1 MAIYRNQ
8 VSEIE
13 TAVVNKFNE
22 DVLLGLTSSPK
33 VLQSKYFYDAEGDK
47 LFQMIMGSPE
57 YYLTDC
63 ELEIFSQQT
72 EKLAQAFLAR
82 YKSFD
87 IIELGAGD
95 ATKSAYLLKY
105 LTRQKFEFT
114 YFPIDISHSVISY
127 LRKELPIKVP
137 GLEITGLH
145 GEYFDMINAANK
157 SSAKR
162 KLVLFLGSNI
172 GNFSKQEA
180 VKFLIDFN
188 QCLAPG
194 DTILIGFDLKKNPH
208 QILAAYNDRAGVTK
222 QFNLNL
228 LKRINFELGGDFDVS
243 QFDHY
248 ATYDPLSGSCKSYLI
263 SLKHQ
268 SVRISDKTIHF
279 LKNEP
284 IYMELSQKYSVKE
297 TQELAEKAGFKQVDL
312 FYDNHQWFVDAVWE
326 KP

>member
-13 TAVVNKFNE
+13 TPVVNKFNE
-22 DVLLGLTSSPK
+22 DVLYGLTSSPK

-47 LFQMIMGSPE
+47 LFQMIMACPE
-57 YYLTDC
+57 YYLTNC

-72 EKLAQAFLAR
+72 EKLAHAFLAR
-82 YKSFD
+82 YKTFD

-105 LTRQKFEFT
+105 LSTQKFKFT
-114 YFPIDISHSVISY
+114 YFPIDISENVISY
-127 LRKELPIKVP
+127 LHKELPIKVP
-137 GLEITGLH
+137 GLVMTGLN
-145 GEYFDMINAANK
+145 GEYFEMINAANK
-157 SSAKR
+157 RSLKR

-172 GNFSKQEA
+172 GNFTKQEA
-180 VKFLIDFN
+180 VEFLIEFN

-194 DTILIGFDLKKNPH
+194 DTVLIGFDLKKNPH
-208 QILAAYNDRAGVTK
+208 QILAAYNDKAGVTK

-228 LKRINFELGGDFDVS
+228 LTRINHELGSNFDIS

-248 ATYDPLSGSCKSYLI
+248 ASYDPLNGSCKSYLV

-268 SVRISDKTIHF
+268 TVRICDKTINF
-279 LKNEP
+279 YKDEP
-284 IYMELSQKYSVKE
+284 IFMELSQKYSLKE
-297 TQELAEKAGFKQVDL
+297 TQDLAEKTGFKQVDL
-312 FYDNHQWFVDAVWE
+312 FYDSHQWYVDAVWE
-326 KP
+326 KQ